1 MARTRLIAKGTKA
14 AKTRPASPR
23 TPAAG
28 SVPTTQLVGTSWR
41 ARGTRQ
47 PAAQMAAALDAFWE
61 LARRLNLSTIEQA
74 KMLAVSESTRGRWA
88 AGKLPI
94 PAKDLLSRLRFL
106 LLVYQHLLEL
116 AGTDEAA
123 TVLLRSPG
131 SADNSAAAHESVL
144 DAVTTES
151 LLDLE
156 RVEQV
161 LHSRVLG

>member
-1 MARTRLIAKGTKA
+1 
-14 AKTRPASPR
+14 
-23 TPAAG
+23 
-28 SVPTTQLVGTSWR
+28 
-41 ARGTRQ
+41 
-47 PAAQMAAALDAFWE
+47 MAAALDAFWE